1 MPRGQLIKFRRG
13 SAAPL
18 AADFQEAEPAWDSTN
33 KQLFVKAADGLM
45 VPIGSGQ
52 IIASGLTMT
61 AARVLIGPASGVGA
75 PREATLASDV
85 IIDGTVI
92 RALKDFPVALSDET
106 TALTTGVRVTI
117 SYWPR
122 ASVLTDIPIWMV
134 GTAPVG
140 SAIQLDIRVGG
151 TSIFST
157 LPTIAASS
165 LSSVGG
171 TPAVF
176 STAFVSNSQQIAAGS
191 VVTFHVLQ
199 IGSSTAGA
207 GLKVFVPMRRA
218 G

>member
-1 MPRGQLIKFRRG
+1 MPRGQLIRFRRG
-13 SAAPL
+13 LAAPV

-33 KQLFVKAADGLM
+33 KQLFVKAADGSM
-45 VPIGSGQ
+45 VPIGS
-52 IIASGLTMT
+52 L
-61 AARVLIGPASGVGA
+61 R
-75 PREATLASDV
+75 
-85 IIDGTVI
+85 
-92 RALKDFPVALSDET
+92 DFPVALSDET

-171 TPAVF
+171 TAAVF
-176 STAFVSNSQQIAAGS
+176 STAFVSGGQQIAAGS

-218 G
+218 S